1 MTATIDLVENA
12 AATTLAA
19 VESIPV
25 NAEKEKIIK
34 STSKR
39 FSPPITPII
48 QTRRQAAR
56 SAPQSVDAAGV
67 VASAPSNR
75 PTVPTVDINNNKYE

>member
-1 MTATIDLVENA
+1 MVEYA
-12 AATTLAA
+12 VATTVAA

-25 NAEKEKIIK
+25 NSEKEKIIK
-34 STSKR
+34 STTKR
-39 FSPPITPII
+39 LSLPITPII

-67 VASAPSNR
+67 VVSATFNP
-75 PTVPTVDINNNKYE
+75 PTVPTVDINNNEYDFLTD